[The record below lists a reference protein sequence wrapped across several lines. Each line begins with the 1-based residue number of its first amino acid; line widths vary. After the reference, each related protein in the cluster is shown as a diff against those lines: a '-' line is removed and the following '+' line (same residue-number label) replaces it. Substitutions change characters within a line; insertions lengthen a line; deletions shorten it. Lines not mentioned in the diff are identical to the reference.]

1 VLDQLERWKIT
12 TVRHFVL
19 DFSVFVDF
27 YEITNV
33 KLFDMQSRQPD
44 RWYFPY
50 YDDLLLKKKMYRKNM

>member
-33 KLFDMQSRQPD
+33 KLFDIQSRQPD
-44 RWYFPY
+44 GLAMIIY
-50 YDDLLLKKKMYRKNM
+50 